1 LVLFVTEKYQK
12 VLLFVVSFSI
22 LLSTRFAKLEKL
34 VRFTRSNSFELHT
47 QTLADKIWKFTKE
60 KKQNMEQEIIHPE
73 NYPEEYKTWNVTF
86 FGREF
91 CVTPDVL
98 IPRLETESLVRR
110 ARTIQEREKY
120 ARIVDIGCG
129 SGIIGTS
136 IADLADEVVFLDISP
151 WALSVAEGNFR
162 RHYPEARAQFLISD
176 LLSEL
181 PKIPHFPT
189 LYLANLPYIKWG
201 DWEHMSPD
209 TRYEPAIAL
218 FGGDETGF
226 ELYIKLFEQIQVNN
240 YRWKLIIEFG
250 FDQREIAEKVIQK
263 YSSKYQFFPD
273 YSGMER
279 FLELS
284 L

>member
-1 LVLFVTEKYQK
+1 
-12 VLLFVVSFSI
+12 
-22 LLSTRFAKLEKL
+22 
-34 VRFTRSNSFELHT
+34 
-47 QTLADKIWKFTKE
+47 
-60 KKQNMEQEIIHPE
+60 
-73 NYPEEYKTWNVTF
+73 
-86 FGREF
+86 
-91 CVTPDVL
+91 
-98 IPRLETESLVRR
+98 
-110 ARTIQEREKY
+110 
-120 ARIVDIGCG
+120 
-129 SGIIGTS
+129 
-136 IADLADEVVFLDISP
+136 
-151 WALSVAEGNFR
+151 
-162 RHYPEARAQFLISD
+162 
-176 LLSEL
+176 
-181 PKIPHFPT
+181 
-189 LYLANLPYIKWG
+189 
-201 DWEHMSPD
+201 MSPD